1 MTTPHPQADLLRA
14 IADGKQMQEE
24 RIDVAGTPLKW
35 VNCSSARALYLIS
48 CEESN
53 LVRIKPDTVT
63 INGIECPAP
72 MVDAPEKRT
81 ICWAPTID
89 RMEQA
94 GWTWH
99 GTVDETL
106 WLESGLCFV
115 TKADAEAVAEAML
128 APLRGYMERAKGEKK

>member
-1 MTTPHPQADLLRA
+1 MTTPHPKADLLRA
-14 IADGKQMQEE
+14 IADGRQMQIKRPSEW
-24 RIDVAGTPLKW
+24 RDCDASTALAGLASVAPHH
-35 VNCSSARALYLIS
+35 I
-48 CEESN
+48 
-53 LVRIKPDTVT
+53 RIKPDTVT

-94 GWTWH
+94 GWVWH

-115 TKADAEAVAEAML
+115 TKADAKAVAEAML